1 MSKSAVVLVFAI
13 LSLAEPVASV
23 AITLT
28 SMEPELPT
36 RDGEV
41 TVTGRVT
48 NITKQRL
55 YRLVMYRDLPVRI
68 DGYDYTLYIRND
80 LLPLYN
86 QIRY

>member
-1 MSKSAVVLVFAI
+1 MTWPSSRRDHEAEFRDFVVA
-13 LSLAEPVASV
+13 
-23 AITLT
+23 
-28 SMEPELPT
+28 
-36 RDGEV
+36 GQ
-41 TVTGRVT
+41 
-48 NITKQRL
+48 QRL